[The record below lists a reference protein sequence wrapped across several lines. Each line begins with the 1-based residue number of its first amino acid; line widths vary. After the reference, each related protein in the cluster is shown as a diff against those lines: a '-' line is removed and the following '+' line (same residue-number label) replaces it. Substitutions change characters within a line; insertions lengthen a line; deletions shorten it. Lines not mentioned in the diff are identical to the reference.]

1 MQSMS
6 ANLNET
12 TTNLQNAETQVS
24 QVCCKLK
31 NPQIIVWQAQVS

>member
-12 TTNLQNAETQVS
+12 TTNLQNAETWVNIRRNNDLR
-24 QVCCKLK
+24 V
-31 NPQIIVWQAQVS
+31 QIAGLIPG